1 MPVHETKLND
11 LDAIAKFRE
20 LANDV
25 NICMFTT
32 IGEDGEVSSRP
43 MFTSSIDEEGNVWFF
58 TNEFSGTINEVSKD
72 NLVHLIYSHPG
83 KNIYLDV
90 KGTCSLVIDHKKMEE
105 LWSSELKNWFP
116 DGLADGK
123 ICLVKVSTESAHYW
137 NHSISKMGLLFQM
150 IKSITKGDRYKESE
164 KGELQL
170 ATQLEK

>member
-1 MPVHETKLND
+1 MSIQETKLHD
-11 LDAIAKFRE
+11 RDAIVKFRE
-20 LANDV
+20 LAEDV

-32 IGEDGEVSSRP
+32 IDEEGQVSSRP

-105 LWSSELKNWFP
+105 LWKPELKKWFT
-116 DGLADGK
+116 DGLEDGK

-137 NHSISKMGLLFQM
+137 NHSTSKMGLLFQM

-164 KGELQL
+164 KGELRL
-170 ATQLEK
+170 SIPLEK

>member
-170 ATQLEK
+170 ATQQEK